1 MNLGL
6 VLLLSFMSTV
16 AFARVDI
23 EYSRTGSETN
33 YSNIISLG
41 YSLNSFVDEKTENIG
56 LNSYIGYVYSDAL
69 SVSNLNANLADFE
82 IMSKSHELSYSM
94 TFSETLTLSFS
105 GGISQYNGQEARSDS
120 LGLGI
125 YYQFEKM
132 QIGYDYEEN
141 LYKQVKS
148 VVILTQDIT
157 DRVRFKQKA
166 QSFYLDYQWTETF
179 LVKLLA
185 STYSYQTYGNVADM
199 DSFSST
205 ATGVVFLNAA
215 GPSMAEQSYAQIKN
229 SLDLGFLYNFS
240 DQWLLDLGLQRS
252 TDQLAPNPSTT
263 ALSLG
268 VEYTSSLDDF
278 DYSITG
284 SATGS
289 KTENVDGNSFT
300 GLFAISISF

>member
-1 MNLGL
+1 
-6 VLLLSFMSTV
+6 MSTV

>member
-1 MNLGL
+1 
-6 VLLLSFMSTV
+6 MSTAV
-16 AFARVDI
+16 FARVDI

-41 YSLNSFVDEKTENIG
+41 YSLNSFVNDKTDNIG

-82 IMSKSHELSYSM
+82 IVTKSHELSYSM
-94 TFSETLTLSFS
+94 TFSEALTLSFS
-105 GGISQYNGQEARSDS
+105 GGTSQYNGQEARSDS
-120 LGLGI
+120 LGLGM

-148 VVILTQDIT
+148 VVILAQDIT

-166 QSFYLDYQWTETF
+166 HSFYLDYQWSETF

-185 STYSYQTYGNVADM
+185 ATYSYQTYGNVADM
-199 DSFSST
+199 DSFSNT

-252 TDQLAPNPSTT
+252 TDQLAPNASTT

-268 VEYTSSLDDF
+268 IEYTSSLDYF